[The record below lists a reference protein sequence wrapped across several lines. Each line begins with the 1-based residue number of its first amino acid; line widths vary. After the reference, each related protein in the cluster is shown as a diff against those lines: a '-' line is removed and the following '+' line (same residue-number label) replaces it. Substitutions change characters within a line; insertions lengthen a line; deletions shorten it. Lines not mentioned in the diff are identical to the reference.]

1 MLEAKRRRVGHKST
15 EEGSVDTRT
24 HANGF
29 VTPSSS
35 KDSDASSRKSD
46 TRQARYRIQM
56 TSGGAQSS
64 NTTCKWCRA
73 AFGTVGLLW
82 TKVDGLQCDYCI
94 NVVAFFFK
102 WASAAPQKKQLSDT
116 IQQDEEKYEDFMAKR
131 EAWVKTRSEGGRVT
145 AERVNQLGQA
155 VQVIDVNTKTS
166 VATSITEKLGNLW
179 PVELYEA
186 NMEEDKQPMK
196 VTKEMIT
203 TVKHKGRFVKGVLK
217 PPSFGWA
224 DGCLEI
230 TVTSSDGCEIIEKAT
245 GSDAVADVGQLERAF
260 DSLVRGQSV
269 DVRAQQGQ
277 DGQEGN
283 SCLKLKGEPASGGK
297 VKQKLTDVDQE
308 DEDSLL
314 ARLKCRR
321 LVQSVEGA
329 KPCGGISSASATARL
344 SVASAGDGD
353 DGNINTPRRLL
364 GRGGAGSTKP
374 LGLAGAVEPRI
385 SASTTSVPPSKR
397 LREITGATPCVQEA
411 HSYLGWLA
419 ENASFANCSTQQAKK
434 ILVNLE
440 KRTSPSRAAA
450 FLGGPVVGWEG
461 DPMALLGEMRE
472 LIPKMTKVSSMM
484 EVRAIQDMRHISQN
498 WFPRALRDALDFE

>member
-24 HANGF
+24 KANGF

-56 TSGGAQSS
+56 TSGCAQSS
-64 NTTCKWCRA
+64 NKTCKWCRA

-196 VTKEMIT
+196 VAKEMIT
-203 TVKHKGRFVKGVLK
+203 TVKHKGRFVNGGVEAPFL
-217 PPSFGWA
+217 
-224 DGCLEI
+224 
-230 TVTSSDGCEIIEKAT
+230 
-245 GSDAVADVGQLERAF
+245 
-260 DSLVRGQSV
+260 
-269 DVRAQQGQ
+269 
-277 DGQEGN
+277 
-283 SCLKLKGEPASGGK
+283 
-297 VKQKLTDVDQE
+297 
-308 DEDSLL
+308 
-314 ARLKCRR
+314 RL
-321 LVQSVEGA
+321 G
-329 KPCGGISSASATARL
+329 
-344 SVASAGDGD
+344 
-353 DGNINTPRRLL
+353 
-364 GRGGAGSTKP
+364 
-374 LGLAGAVEPRI
+374 
-385 SASTTSVPPSKR
+385 
-397 LREITGATPCVQEA
+397 
-411 HSYLGWLA
+411 
-419 ENASFANCSTQQAKK
+419 
-434 ILVNLE
+434 
-440 KRTSPSRAAA
+440 
-450 FLGGPVVGWEG
+450 
-461 DPMALLGEMRE
+461 
-472 LIPKMTKVSSMM
+472 
-484 EVRAIQDMRHISQN
+484 
-498 WFPRALRDALDFE
+498 

>member
-1 MLEAKRRRVGHKST
+1 M
-15 EEGSVDTRT
+15 
-24 HANGF
+24 
-29 VTPSSS
+29 
-35 KDSDASSRKSD
+35 
-46 TRQARYRIQM
+46 
-56 TSGGAQSS
+56 
-64 NTTCKWCRA
+64 
-73 AFGTVGLLW
+73 
-82 TKVDGLQCDYCI
+82 
-94 NVVAFFFK
+94 
-102 WASAAPQKKQLSDT
+102 
-116 IQQDEEKYEDFMAKR
+116 
-131 EAWVKTRSEGGRVT
+131 
-145 AERVNQLGQA
+145 
-155 VQVIDVNTKTS
+155 
-166 VATSITEKLGNLW
+166 
-179 PVELYEA
+179 
-186 NMEEDKQPMK
+186 
-196 VTKEMIT
+196 
-203 TVKHKGRFVKGVLK
+203 GVLK
-217 PPSFGWA
+217 ALSFGWA

-374 LGLAGAVEPRI
+374 LGLAGAVQPRI
-385 SASTTSVPPSKR
+385 SASTTSAPPSKR
-397 LREITGATPCVQEA
+397 LRKITGATPCVQEA
-411 HSYLGWLA
+411 HSYLVWLA

-484 EVRAIQDMRHISQN
+484 EVRAIQDMRHFSHT
-498 WFPRALRDALDFE
+498 WFTRALRDALDFE